1 MNSLYIDIGNRIAKL
16 RHENRLTQA
25 QLAEKLDISV
35 KHMSESERGLTCLSM
50 EKLVLL
56 CEILS
61 TDMDYLIRGIDH
73 REKAEADI
81 PNYIVELFRSDDDSQ
96 KQLLQEYFLLFKKIR
111 ENK

>member
-1 MNSLYIDIGNRIAKL
+1 MNSLYIDIGSRIAQL

-25 QLAEKLDISV
+25 QLAEKLDISI
-35 KHMSESERGLTCLSM
+35 KHMSECERGITCLSL

-73 REKAEADI
+73 RAEEEADI
-81 PNYIVELFRSDDDSQ
+81 PGYIVELFRSDDEAQ
-96 KQLLQEYFLLFKKIR
+96 KKLLQEYFLLFKKIR